1 MRKVI
6 ICILIVIS
14 TSLTIFAEDN
24 YNKPLIV
31 INEDLIYYE
40 NISPQIKC
48 GTTFLPIKMF
58 ATSINGIIKWD
69 EEEDIATIIKGD
81 KKVEID
87 FDNEIIITNDGNC
100 IICNM
105 YVEDGCLMIPFK
117 SIASYFGYTVS
128 YIESE
133 NIIRA
138 TDNDSVISD
147 ESLIEKLK
155 NKIFKCRNKNNNN
168 KEEQKIAYITF
179 DDGPSLYTQDILK
192 SLKMYNSNATFF
204 VLSSSIKKYP
214 DELEKIVEGGH
225 SIGLHGVS
233 HDVKQ
238 IYKSPVSLV
247 TEMQND
253 SKVVMSKIGFTSNV
267 IRTPYGSFPYMTKE
281 YRDAC
286 VSEGYRIWD
295 WNVDSKD
302 ALGKNIKPSII
313 IKNVI
318 QQVQEHEKNKIAPI
332 ILMHE
337 TLSSSIALPQILNY
351 LTKNGYKVI
360 AIDYNED
367 PVNFWNDSR

>member
-1 MRKVI
+1 MKKVI
-6 ICILIVIS
+6 ICILIFIS
-14 TSLTIFAEDN
+14 TSLITFGEDN
-24 YNKPLIV
+24 YNQPLIV

-40 NISPQIKC
+40 NSSPQIKC
-48 GTTFLPIKMF
+48 GTTFVPIKMF
-58 ATSINGIIKWD
+58 VTSIDGIIKWD
-69 EEEDIATIIKGD
+69 EEEDTATIIKGD

-100 IICNM
+100 ILCNM
-105 YVEDGCLMIPFK
+105 YVDNGYLMIPFK
-117 SIASYFGYTVS
+117 SMASYFGYKVS

-138 TDNDSVISD
+138 IDNDSVISD

-155 NKIFKCRNKNNNN
+155 NKIFKCRNKNKN
-168 KEEQKIAYITF
+168 KEKQKVAYLTF
-179 DDGPSLYTQDILK
+179 DDGPSLYTQDILR
-192 SLKMYNSNATFF
+192 SLKMYNSSATFF
-204 VLSSSIKKYP
+204 VLSKSIQKYP

-233 HDVKQ
+233 HDVKK
-238 IYKSPVSLV
+238 IYKSPVSLI
-247 TEMQND
+247 TEMQRD
-253 SKVVMSKIGFTSNV
+253 SEVVMSKIGFTSNL

-302 ALGKNIKPSII
+302 ALGKDIKPSVI

-318 QQVQEHEKNKIAPI
+318 QQVEQHEKNKIDPI

-337 TLSSSIALPQILNY
+337 TSNSSIALPRILNY
-351 LTKNGYKVI
+351 LTKNGYNVI
-360 AIDYNED
+360 SIDYNED
-367 PVNFWNDSR
+367 PVNFWHDRR

>member
-1 MRKVI
+1 MRKLI

-14 TSLTIFAEDN
+14 TSFITFAEDN
-24 YNKPLIV
+24 YNQPLIV

-48 GTTFLPIKMF
+48 GTTFVPIRMF
-58 ATSINGIIKWD
+58 ATSIEGIIKWD
-69 EEEDIATIIKGD
+69 EEEDLATIIKDD

-100 IICNM
+100 IICNV
-105 YVEDGCLMIPFK
+105 YVEDGTLMIPFK
-117 SIASYFGYTVS
+117 SIAKYFGYNVS

-138 TDNDSVISD
+138 TDNDTVISD

-155 NKIFKCRNKNNNN
+155 NKIFKCRNKNND
-168 KEEQKIAYITF
+168 KEEQKVAYLTF
-179 DDGPSLYTQDILK
+179 DDGPSLYTHDILK
-192 SLKMYNSNATFF
+192 TLKTYNSNATFF
-204 VLSSSIKKYP
+204 VLSSSIQKYP
-214 DELEKIVEGGH
+214 DELEMIVEGGH

-233 HDVKQ
+233 HDVKK

-247 TEMQND
+247 TEMQRD
-253 SKVVMSKIGFTSNV
+253 SEIIMSKIGLTSNL

-302 ALGKNIKPSII
+302 ALGKNVRPSAI
-313 IKNVI
+313 IKNVV
-318 QQVQEHEKNKIAPI
+318 QQVQQHEKNNVKPI

-337 TLSSSIALPQILNY
+337 TSNSSIALPRILNY
-351 LTKNGYKVI
+351 LTENGYKVI
-360 AIDYNED
+360 AIDYNEK

>member
-1 MRKVI
+1 MKKVI
-6 ICILIVIS
+6 ICILIIIS
-14 TSLTIFAEDN
+14 TSFTIFGQDN

-48 GTTFLPIKMF
+48 GTTFVPIRMF
-58 ATSINGIIKWD
+58 ATSIDGIIKWD
-69 EEEDIATIIKGD
+69 EEENKATIIKGD
-81 KKVEID
+81 RQVEID
-87 FDNEIIITNDGNC
+87 FENEIIVTNDGNC

-105 YVEDGCLMIPFK
+105 YVEDGYLMIPFK

-138 TDNDSVISD
+138 TDNDAVISD
-147 ESLIEKLK
+147 QSLIEKLK
-155 NKIFKCRNKNNNN
+155 NKIFKCRNKNNS
-168 KEEQKIAYITF
+168 KEEQKIAYMTF
-179 DDGPSLYTQDILK
+179 DDGPSEYTQDILK

-204 VLSSSIKKYP
+204 VLSNSINKYP
-214 DELEKIVEGGH
+214 DELEKIVEAGN

-233 HDVKQ
+233 HDVKK
-238 IYKSPVSLV
+238 IYISPVSVLF
-247 TEMQND
+247 EMRENSQI
-253 SKVVMSKIGFTSNV
+253 VMNKIGFTSNL

-302 ALGKNIKPSII
+302 AFGKNVKPSII
-313 IKNVI
+313 VKNVI
-318 QQVQEHEKNKIAPI
+318 QQIREHEKNNVNPI

-337 TLSSSIALPQILNY
+337 TSNSSIALPQILNY
-351 LTKNGYKVI
+351 LNKNGYKVI

>member
-1 MRKVI
+1 MKKVI
-6 ICILIVIS
+6 ICILIFIS
-14 TSLTIFAEDN
+14 TSLTTFAEDN
-24 YNKPLIV
+24 YNQPLIV

-40 NISPQIKC
+40 NSSPQIKC
-48 GTTFLPIKMF
+48 GTTFVPIRMF
-58 ATSINGIIKWD
+58 ATSIEGIIKWD
-69 EEEDIATIIKGD
+69 EEEDTATIIKGD
-81 KKVEID
+81 KKIEID

-105 YVEDGCLMIPFK
+105 YVEDGYFMIPFK

-128 YIESE
+128 YIESD

-138 TDNDSVISD
+138 TDNDAVISD

-155 NKIFKCRNKNNNN
+155 NKIFKCRNKNNN
-168 KEEQKIAYITF
+168 KEEQKVAYLTF
-179 DDGPSLYTQDILK
+179 DDGPSSYTHDILTT
-192 SLKMYNSNATFF
+192 LKKYNSSATFF
-204 VLSSSIKKYP
+204 VLSSSIQRYP
-214 DELEKIVEGGH
+214 DKLEMIVEGGH

-247 TEMQND
+247 TEMQKD
-253 SKVVMSKIGFTSNV
+253 SEVVMSEIGFTSNL
-267 IRTPYGSFPYMTKE
+267 IRTPYGSFPYLTKE

-286 VSEGYRIWD
+286 VRQGYKIWD

-302 ALGKNIKPSII
+302 ALGKDVKPSII

-318 QQVQEHEKNKIAPI
+318 KQVEQHEKNNVEPI

-337 TLSSSIALPQILNY
+337 TSNSSIALPRILNY
-351 LTKNGYKVI
+351 LTENGYKVI
-360 AIDYNED
+360 SIDYNED
-367 PVNFWNDSR
+367 PVNFWHDRR

>member
-6 ICILIVIS
+6 ICILIFIS
-14 TSLTIFAEDN
+14 TSLTTFAEDN
-24 YNKPLIV
+24 YNQPLIV

-48 GTTFLPIKMF
+48 GTTFVPIRMF
-58 ATSINGIIKWD
+58 ATSIDGIIKWD
-69 EEEDIATIIKGD
+69 EEEDTATIIKED

-105 YVEDGCLMIPFK
+105 YVEDGILMIPFK

-155 NKIFKCRNKNNNN
+155 NKIFKCRNKNN
-168 KEEQKIAYITF
+168 KEEQKVAYLTF
-179 DDGPSLYTQDILK
+179 DDGPSLYTHDILK
-192 SLKMYNSNATFF
+192 TLKKYNSNATFF
-204 VLSSSIKKYP
+204 VLSSSIQKYP
-214 DELEKIVEGGH
+214 DKLEMIVEGGN

-233 HDVKQ
+233 HDVKR
-238 IYKSPVSLV
+238 IYKSPVSLI
-247 TEMQND
+247 TEMKKD
-253 SKVVMSKIGFTSNV
+253 SQVVMSKIGFTSNL

-318 QQVQEHEKNKIAPI
+318 QQVQQHEKNKVKPI

-337 TLSSSIALPQILNY
+337 TSNSSIALPQILSY
-351 LTKNGYKVI
+351 LTENGYKVI
-360 AIDYNED
+360 SIDYNED
-367 PVNFWNDSR
+367 PVNFRHDRR

>member
-6 ICILIVIS
+6 VCILIFIS
-14 TSLTIFAEDN
+14 TSLTIFGEDN
-24 YNKPLIV
+24 YNQPLII

-40 NISPQIKC
+40 NISPQIKG
-48 GTTFLPIKMF
+48 GTTFVPISMF
-58 ATSINGIIKWD
+58 ATSIDGIIKWD
-69 EEEDIATIIKGD
+69 EEENTATIIKED
-81 KKVEID
+81 KKVEVD
-87 FDNEIIITNDGNC
+87 FENEIIITNDGNC

-105 YVEDGCLMIPFK
+105 YTDNGYLMIPFK

-138 TDNDSVISD
+138 TDNDAVISD
-147 ESLIEKLK
+147 ESLIQKLK
-155 NKIFKCRNKNNNN
+155 NKIFKCRNKNNTT
-168 KEEQKIAYITF
+168 EEKIVYITF
-179 DDGPSLYTQDILK
+179 DDGPSLYTQDILQ
-192 SLKMYNSNATFF
+192 SLKFYNSNATFF
-204 VLSSSIKKYP
+204 VLSSSIHKYP

-247 TEMQND
+247 TEMKND
-253 SKVVMSKIGFTSNV
+253 SEVVMSKIGFTSNL
-267 IRTPYGSFPYMTKE
+267 IRTPYGSFPYLTKE

-286 VSEGYRIWD
+286 VSEGYKIWD

-302 ALGKNIKPSII
+302 ALGADIKPSII
-313 IKNVI
+313 VKNVI
-318 QQVQEHEKNKIAPI
+318 EQVKEHEKNNVDPI

-337 TLSSSIALPQILNY
+337 TLNSSIALPQILNY

-360 AIDYNED
+360 SIDYNEN
-367 PVNFWNDSR
+367 PVNFWHDSR